1 MKLYNQDKKL
11 LVNNVFS
18 KVHKKY
24 DLMNDI
30 MSLGVHRIW
39 KNNLIDWIKTQK
51 QDYCIDVASGQVML
65 QS

>member
-39 KNNLIDWIKTQK
+39 KNNLIDYGLSLKNKI
-51 QDYCIDVASGQVML
+51 IVLM
-65 QS
+65 